1 MKVTFWGTRGSL
13 PRATD
18 DSEIKSLFLE
28 IIEQLPDKTF
38 SKAALVDLIEDKKSL
53 LSYGGSSS
61 SLEINCND
69 EPYFVDCGSGFR
81 EAGTA
86 WVGKK
91 SEFHIFLTHMHWDHL
106 IGLPFF
112 LPLHQKDSI
121 INIYHV
127 HKNAPEYVKIKFNGV
142 NFPLTWDQL
151 PCKIQF
157 HQLKI
162 YEPKVLNGVKVTP
175 FALDH
180 PGGCFGYRFD
190 HDGKSVA
197 IGVDGEFKRSSRQEL
212 GKDLKFYQDL
222 DVLIF
227 DAQYEPQELV
237 NRFDWGHSSPHI
249 GVELAQRENVQNL
262 FLTHHDPWATR
273 HKLKNM
279 HIEALEHQ
287 RKVIL
292 QQNDKHRANILMAYD
307 GLIYDVETNVDSKES
322 RGV

>member
-18 DSEIKSLFLE
+18 NSEIKSLLLE
-28 IIEQLPDKTF
+28 TIEQLPERNF
-38 SKAALVDLIEDKKSL
+38 SKADLVQLIEGDKHI
-53 LSYGGSSS
+53 LSYGGNSS
-61 SLEINCND
+61 SLEINCD
-69 EPYFVDCGSGFR
+69 DKPFFVDCGSGFR

-91 SEFHIFLTHMHWDHL
+91 SEFNIFLTHMHWDHL

-112 LPLHQKDSI
+112 LPLHQKDTV

-127 HKNAPEYVKIKFNGV
+127 HKNAPEYVKIKFNGI

-151 PCKIQF
+151 PSKIVF
-157 HQLKI
+157 HPLKLH
-162 YEPKVLNGVKVTP
+162 EPKIFGAVTVSP

-190 HDGKSVA
+190 HGGKSVA
-197 IGVDGEFKRSSRQEL
+197 IGVDGEFKRSTRLEL
-212 GKDLKFYQDL
+212 GKDLKFYQNL
-222 DVLIF
+222 DMLIF

-237 NRFDWGHSSPHI
+237 NRFDWGHSSSHI
-249 GVELAQRENVQNL
+249 GVELAQREDIKTLV
-262 FLTHHDPWATR
+262 LTHHDPWANR

-279 HIEALEHQ
+279 HGEALEFQ
-287 RKVIL
+287 KKLVA
-292 QQNDKHRANILMAYD
+292 QQNSSNRANILMAYD
-307 GLIYDVETNVDSKES
+307 GLIYDIGAKEK
-322 RGV
+322 GN